1 MTYWP
6 LSSPSVFAATKQTH
20 RGGIQTSYDGAEPE
34 PGLQHDENN
43 GMEDDSTQ
51 SSVVDSEEQTE
62 GDNAPIEGECLVDEK
77 TPEQLSQQQQQ
88 QQLTNAHLS
97 EDDVSGQVI
106 GIQVTR
112 SGHMFATITRSTLT
126 IWQTKPTAILAS
138 VLRSDHSLR
147 AYGPNISI
155 LLRPDSQI
163 FVVQTALGYLI
174 TYSLATDPTS
184 RVYKTQFMNMTGGH
198 SRRHS
203 SVSGFRVQRQHDAF
217 AGPGEGSGI
226 KELSLRFRMVIR
238 VDAGIA
244 KALALDDELIVATQ
258 KPAAIQCIRWAPDS
272 SGSQTSTELLSR
284 MTWLGKEAAIVDMI
298 HDRPMNLATWITE
311 DGRAF
316 AVQRLPPGTLQ
327 EGKPHPNLFKG
338 YGFHTPHNDIE
349 CGMKAAIN
357 ARFSLLAVG
366 CANGDIYVYTA
377 RDYTGNIPLSHTLRP
392 NATTPGKLTLLAYSP
407 DGYCLF
413 AGYERGWAMWSVYG
427 KPGATSFST
436 DRSLSGTNDE
446 GWLLG
451 IQDGFWVGGGAE
463 VLLLGHNG
471 NRLFLLEMARSAIT
485 GCFSSA
491 NVSRSL
497 MQTSSGFMIYRGY
510 ELPDLSTISADVSL
524 WHHVQVP
531 SHYLVD
537 QWPIRSAVISNDGRY
552 VAIAGRRGLA
562 HYSVNSGRWK
572 TFDDPFMENA
582 FTVRGGMCWFQHVL
596 IAAVESHESH
606 EVRIYSRELALDND
620 HVMHVQQLP
629 SPIVLITPSG
639 EDSLLVY
646 TYDNILY
653 HYVISV
659 SNAMV
664 KLVHVGQIAL
674 HGIIRAP
681 PRVRALSWILPEE
694 QIYNGD
700 PSQDVAVASILF
712 LVDGKLV
719 LLQPTTTEGGELKYE
734 MRIIAQNVET
744 YALMRDHP
752 AFALEMQVDS
762 LPPSPSAG
770 LAISSV
776 HGHDLRDS
784 LWFFDGHDV
793 RVWIDMQ
800 DVLASASIDLGR
812 ELPTPVK
819 VPVDFY
825 PLAALINKGIVFGVE
840 SELVQRRDTSFA
852 YFRFGTRTH
861 LFLPALLHYHIAQ
874 YNSPAALHL
883 SHHYQHL
890 LYFPHAL
897 EILLHEVLDE
907 EVDTTPPPEQA
918 LLPSVLSFLSSFP
931 QYLDIVVQCTRKT
944 EVRSWRT
951 LFSNLPPPQELFEES
966 LQRGSLKTA
975 GGYLLVLH
983 NFEELSETGDQV
995 VRLLQRAKEEQD
1007 WDLCKELARFLMAL
1021 DESGTTLRQTL
1032 ELVELRSP
1040 SAAESGTQS
1049 HFTFNSNMLGVPPR
1063 RGRKNGYGT
1072 SDIGMGID
1080 FSAGGSRSGS
1090 LSSATSDKS
1099 PTSVEERD
1107 YFGDTT
1113 QRR

>member
-6 LSSPSVFAATKQTH
+6 ISSPSVFAATKNTLRERLH
-20 RGGIQTSYDGAEPE
+20 TSHDGTDPSRQESDKHSLAA
-34 PGLQHDENN
+34 
-43 GMEDDSTQ
+43 DDSANG
-51 SSVVDSEEQTE
+51 SVAESEEQST
-62 GDNAPIEGECLVDEK
+62 GDEASVQSEHEVAEDAIAQEDRRATG
-77 TPEQLSQQQQQ
+77 
-88 QQLTNAHLS
+88 HLA
-97 EDDVSGQVI
+97 EDDVSGEII

-112 SGHMFATITRSTLT
+112 SGHMFATITRTTLT
-126 IWQTKPTAILAS
+126 IWQTKPTAVLAS
-138 VLRSDHSLR
+138 VLRSNQSLKT
-147 AYGPNISI
+147 YGPNINI

-163 FVVQTALGYLI
+163 FVVQTALGFLI

-184 RVYKTQFMNMTGGH
+184 RVYKTHFASTTGGH
-198 SRRHS
+198 SRRTS
-203 SVSGFRVQRQHDAF
+203 SISGFKLQRQHDTN

-244 KALALDDELIVATQ
+244 RALALDDELVVATK
-258 KPAAIQCIRWAPDS
+258 KPVAVQCIRWAPDS
-272 SGSQTSTELLSR
+272 TGSQTSTEILNR
-284 MTWLGKEAAIVDMI
+284 MAWLDNKATIVEMI
-298 HDRPMNLATWITE
+298 HDRPMNLSTWITG
-311 DGRAF
+311 DGKAF
-316 AVQRLPPGTLQ
+316 AVQRLPPNTLQ
-327 EGKPHPNLFKG
+327 DGKPHPSLFRG
-338 YGFHTPHNDIE
+338 HGFHTPE
-349 CGMKAAIN
+349 TAAEYGEKAATN

-366 CANGDIYVYTA
+366 CASGDVYVYTA
-377 RDYTGNIPLSHTLRP
+377 RDYTGNIPLSHKLRP
-392 NATTPGKLTLLAYSP
+392 NTTSPGKLTVLTYSP

-413 AGYERGWAMWSVYG
+413 AGYERGWAMWSVFG
-427 KPGATSFST
+427 KPGATSFPT
-436 DRSLSGTNDE
+436 DRSLSETNEE

-451 IQDGFWVGGGAE
+451 IKDAFWIGGGAE
-463 VLLLGHNG
+463 LLLLGNKD

-510 ELPDLSTISADVSL
+510 ELPDLTTISADVSL

-537 QWPIRSAVISNDGRY
+537 QWPIRCAVISNDGRY
-552 VAIAGRRGLA
+552 VAIAGKRGLA

-572 TFDDPFMENA
+572 TFDDPFVENE

-596 IAAVESHESH
+596 IAAVEAHNSHEIR
-606 EVRIYSRELALDND
+606 VYSREAMLDND
-620 HVMHVQQLP
+620 HVMHIQKLP
-629 SPIVLITPSG
+629 APIVLITPSG

-653 HYVISV
+653 HYIINV
-659 SNAMV
+659 SDATV
-664 KLVHVGQIAL
+664 KLIQVGQIAL
-674 HGIIRAP
+674 HGIVRAP

-694 QIYNGD
+694 QIHNGD
-700 PSQDVAVASILF
+700 PSQDVAVATILF

-752 AFALEMQVDS
+752 TFALDMQEDS
-762 LPPSPSAG
+762 LPPSPSVG
-770 LAISSV
+770 LAINGV

-784 LWFFDGHDV
+784 LWFFDGRDV

-800 DVLASASIDLGR
+800 DVLSSASSEMGR
-812 ELPTPVK
+812 ELPSAVK
-819 VPVDFY
+819 IPVDFY
-825 PLAALINKGIVFGVE
+825 PLSALINKAIVFGVE
-840 SELVQRRDTSFA
+840 AELVQRRDTSFA
-852 YFRFGTRTH
+852 YLRFGTRTH
-861 LFLPALLHYHIAQ
+861 LFLPALLRYHLAQ
-874 YNSPAALHL
+874 YNHPAALHL

-907 EVDTTPPPEQA
+907 EVDTSPLPEQA

-951 LFSNLPPPQELFEES
+951 LFSNLPPPEEMFEES
-966 LQRGSLKTA
+966 LQKGSLKTA

-983 NFEELSETGDQV
+983 TFEELSSNGDQV
-995 VRLLQRAKEEQD
+995 VRLLERAKAEQD

-1021 DESGTTLRQTL
+1021 DESGATLRQTL
-1032 ELVELRSP
+1032 ELVELKSP
-1040 SAAESGTQS
+1040 LAERDYQPQ
-1049 HFTFNSNMLGVPPR
+1049 FTFEAARLGIPR
-1063 RGRKNGYGT
+1063 RGRNKANGTGVGM
-1072 SDIGMGID
+1072 GMGID
-1080 FSAGGSRSGS
+1080 FSSGGTADRSSEESSR
-1090 LSSATSDKS
+1090 S
-1099 PTSVEERD
+1099 PTSAAVQGGD
-1107 YFGDTT
+1107 YFGGATT
-1113 QRR
+1113 GGGAGAA